1 MSIVQNIKKTIN
13 YSKKN
18 GYKEAALAAWERM
31 TARYYADYTYETPKE
46 EELKRQREDRTLE
59 PISFSLIVPAFETHR
74 NHLTDLIESCLA
86 QTYGNWELILADGS
100 ETQEVSAVMSQYED
114 SRIHY
119 VRLQENGGISENT
132 NQALAYATGDY
143 CGLVDHD
150 DILTPDALY
159 EMARAITE
167 AVSEDKCDAQGNH
180 FYDPHIKQDFNLD
193 LLLTN
198 NYICHLCVVE
208 TAWIQKLQIRKQYD
222 GAQDYDLVLRIVSS
236 LMLKE
241 KENSNSG
248 RVEDYICHV
257 PKVLYHWRCH
267 EGSTADNPQSKMYA
281 YEAGRKALA
290 DFTFRMGWKADIRHN
305 KHLGFYRI
313 AYRNDVLIHREDLA
327 AVGGFVVH
335 AGKIASGCYRGQPR
349 VYAGYMNRMDLY
361 QNVNYLDIRNLEVN
375 KAYFDVYEEVTGHPY
390 ECTFTAHTS
399 APLPQWIRE
408 LTPEQ
413 LERLNKK
420 LSHKLQAK
428 GARLLLDPEA
438 VRKI

>member
-1 MSIVQNIKKTIN
+1 MSIVQNIKKKIN

-86 QTYGNWELILADGS
+86 QTYSNWELILADGS

-150 DILTPDALY
+150 DILTSDALY

-167 AVSEDKCDAQGNH
+167 AVSEGKEKPVLLYSDEDKCDAQGNH

-267 EGSTADNPQSKMYA
+267 EGSTADNA
-281 YEAGRKALA
+281 IL
-290 DFTFRMGWKADIRHN
+290 
-305 KHLGFYRI
+305 
-313 AYRNDVLIHREDLA
+313 
-327 AVGGFVVH
+327 
-335 AGKIASGCYRGQPR
+335 
-349 VYAGYMNRMDLY
+349 
-361 QNVNYLDIRNLEVN
+361 
-375 KAYFDVYEEVTGHPY
+375 
-390 ECTFTAHTS
+390 
-399 APLPQWIRE
+399 
-408 LTPEQ
+408 
-413 LERLNKK
+413 
-420 LSHKLQAK
+420 
-428 GARLLLDPEA
+428 
-438 VRKI
+438 